1 MPSEPATS
9 PLALVLSGGG
19 ARGAYEVGVL
29 RYVLGEL
36 VPQLGPAAIPRIF
49 CGTSVGAI
57 NACAVAAA
65 AESIDFGVSLLR
77 ERWLSLRLDDI
88 FKLGW
93 GDLAGLA
100 RWMFGSTSPE
110 GPRSLLNAAPLAELV
125 RQVIPWRSL
134 HSAVSEGRVHGV
146 TVSATDVESG
156 HTVVFVESARDLIL
170 RSPDRALDWVPAR
183 LTPMHALASAAIPI
197 VFPTVRVAGR
207 LYSDG
212 SVRQNT
218 PLLPALRLG
227 AGRVLVV
234 GLRAAVPPTPP
245 KLERQGEDEQQT
257 YSSPLFLFGRL
268 LDALLLDRIENDLAN
283 LRQVNA
289 ALHALHRLNPMAIG
303 QEPVAIAMEAAG
315 GSLRPVRD
323 LFIRPSVD
331 LGKLAGEVLQRPAVR
346 GRLAGPAGYLLRRLG
361 EGATASDPSD
371 LLSYLLFDD
380 EYAHDLMSLGEH
392 DARQRSSELEQFLE
406 NKNQEQ
412 KH

>member
-1 MPSEPATS
+1 LPTDPANS

-36 VPQLGPAAIPRIF
+36 APQLGPAALPRIF

-65 AESIDFGVSLLR
+65 SESIDFGVELLR

-100 RWMFGSTSPE
+100 RWMFGSARPD
-110 GPRSLLNAAPLAELV
+110 GPRSLLDATPLAELV

-134 HSAVSEGRVHGV
+134 HGAVGEGRVLGV

-156 HTVVFVESARDLIL
+156 HTVVFVEAQSQVAL
-170 RSPDRALDWVPAR
+170 RSSDRALDWVPAR

-218 PLLPALRLG
+218 PLAPALRLG

-234 GLRAAVPPTPP
+234 GLRAKAPEALPN
-245 KLERQGEDEQQT
+245 LERQDEDVQQS
-257 YSSPLFLFGRL
+257 YSSPIFLFGKL
-268 LDALLLDRIENDLAN
+268 LDALLLDRVENDLAN

-289 ALHALHRLNPMAIG
+289 ALQALQRLSPLAIG
-303 QEPVAIAMEAAG
+303 HEPVALAMEAAG

-323 LFIRPSVD
+323 LFIRPTVD
-331 LGKLAGEVLQRPAVR
+331 LGKLASDVLQRPAVR
-346 GRLAGPAGYLLRRLG
+346 GRLSGPAGYLLRRLG
-361 EGATASDPSD
+361 ENATAGDPSD

-380 EYAHDLMSLGEH
+380 EYAHDLIALGEH
-392 DARQRSSELEQFLE
+392 DARALSGDLERFLL
-406 NKNQEQ
+406 NQA
-412 KH
+412 